1 MPTDRR
7 RPTRHKSRKSS
18 VRKAT
23 QGAGASLDALI
34 RRVRLV
40 AFDFDGVF
48 TDNTVYVTDDG
59 RESVRC
65 WRGDGLGLR
74 ALERLGL
81 STVIVSTETNAVV
94 QHRSKKLAIR
104 CFNGC
109 EDKLAVLT
117 GVAEELGITLDEVAF
132 VGNDIND
139 LACLSA
145 VGLPMI
151 VADAHP
157 SVSASARYRTIALG
171 GRGAVREICDLIT
184 NTIERGSGPRPPR

>member
-1 MPTDRR
+1 MPAKR
-7 RPTRHKSRKSS
+7 
-18 VRKAT
+18 RKAARNLSAPASSPKSADKT
-23 QGAGASLDALI
+23 HGNLASLIGRIRLI
-34 RRVRLV
+34 

-74 ALERLGL
+74 ELERLGI
-81 STVIVSTETNAVV
+81 SAVIVSTETNAVV

-109 EDKLAVLT
+109 EDKLKILQAI
-117 GVAEELGITLDEVAF
+117 ADEMKISLGEIAF

-139 LACLSA
+139 AACLAA
-145 VGLPMI
+145 VGLPI
-151 VADAHP
+151 VVSDAHP
-157 SVSASARYRTIALG
+157 SVQRLGRYRTVTPG
-171 GRGAVREICDLIT
+171 GNGAVREVCDLIARSLT
-184 NTIERGSGPRPPR
+184 S